1 MSELIN
7 IKKISSE
14 LKIKEEQV
22 KAVALLL
29 SEDSTIPFIAR
40 YRKEATGGLDEVQ
53 ITDIRDRL
61 EQLAELDKRREAIL
75 KSMNEL
81 EKLTPELEKA
91 IMSAETLAKLE
102 DIYLPFKPK
111 RKTRGSIAKEKGLEP
126 LAELIFSQTDI
137 DLEKTASGY
146 INPESGLLSVEDTL
160 QGARDII
167 AEWINENSTAR
178 EKIRNLFTKNSSM
191 SSKMAKGKE
200 KEGEKYR
207 DYFEWTEPSVN
218 APSHRILALLR
229 GAEEGVLS
237 VHFLPAEDDAV
248 TILEREFIKGDNPV
262 SEQIRLAAKDSYK
275 RLMGPSMETEIRSL
289 LKKRADEDAIKVFSD
304 NIRELLLASP
314 LGQKSVLA
322 LDPGLRTGC
331 KLVIL
336 SRQGTL
342 LHNDTI
348 YPLEP
353 HNKIAESAKAI
364 KELCKKYSIESIAI
378 GNGTGGRETLAFCS
392 SLGLENVIITMVNES
407 GASVYSASET
417 ARKEFPDHDVTVRGA
432 VSIGRRLMDPLAELV
447 KIEPK
452 AIGVGQY
459 QHDVDQKDLKKSLD
473 DVVASCVNSVGVEV
487 NTASGHLLRYVSG
500 LSAKMAD
507 AIVEA
512 RTAKGPF
519 RSRDELK
526 KVQGM
531 GPKTYEQAA
540 GFLRIRDSENPLDR
554 SAVHPESYRIV
565 EQMAEDLSC
574 TVNDL
579 MNSSS
584 LRDKIILK
592 NYITESVGLPTLT
605 DILNELAR
613 PGRDPRK
620 EFELFSFSE
629 GVHKISDLEPGMK
642 LPGIVTNVTAFGAF
656 VDIGVHQDGL
666 VHISH
671 LSDEYVSNP
680 AAVVK
685 VSQKVSVTVLEVD
698 VERKRISLSLKQ
710 NPDKPGL
717 KKEINNEKTRKERD
731 KNSAGKSINSIEKK
745 KMEKQV
751 QQPKLS
757 PFSGLA
763 DIIKK

>member
-1 MSELIN
+1 MFDKKNILRVGMELN
-7 IKKISSE
+7 IR
-14 LKIKEEQV
+14 EEQV
-22 KAVALLL
+22 NAVAFLL

-53 ITDIRDRL
+53 IAAIRDRL

-75 KSMNEL
+75 KSMKDM
-81 EKLTPELEKA
+81 EKLTPELEKEILA
-91 IMSAETLAKLE
+91 AETLAKLE

-111 RKTRGSIAKEKGLEP
+111 RKTRGSAAKEKGLEP
-126 LAELIFSQTDI
+126 LAELIFSQKDF
-137 DLEKTASGY
+137 DLEKTASEY
-146 INPESGLLSVEDTL
+146 INAELGLTTTEDIL

-167 AEWINENSTAR
+167 AEWINENSAAR
-178 EKIRNLFTKNSSM
+178 EQIRALFAKNSLM
-191 SSKMAKGKE
+191 SSKLIKGKE

-207 DYFEWTEPSVN
+207 DYFEWSEPAIH

-229 GAEEGVLS
+229 GTEEGFLS
-237 VHFLPAEDDAV
+237 IHFLPEEEEAI
-248 TILEREFIKGDNPV
+248 TIIEREFIKAKNPS
-262 SEQIRLAAKDSYK
+262 SEQIKLAARDSYK
-275 RLMGPSMETEIRSL
+275 RLMGPSMETEVRSA
-289 LKKRADEDAIKVFSD
+289 LKKRADQEAIKVFSE

-322 LDPGLRTGC
+322 IDPGLRTGC
-331 KLVIL
+331 KIVCL

-342 LHNDTI
+342 LYNDTI

-353 HNKIAESAKAI
+353 HNKKAESGKVI
-364 KELCKKYSIESIAI
+364 KDLCKKFNIEAIAI
-378 GNGTGGRETLAFCS
+378 GNGTGGREALAFCGE
-392 SLGLENVIITMVNES
+392 LGLDNIIITMVNES
-407 GASVYSASET
+407 GASVYSASDT

-447 KIEPK
+447 KIDPK

-473 DVVASCVNSVGVEV
+473 DVVGSCVNSVGVEV

-507 AIVEA
+507 AIVEV
-512 RTAKGPF
+512 RTNNGPF
-519 RSRDELK
+519 KSRDELK

-540 GFLRIRDSENPLDR
+540 GFLRIQDSENPLDR
-554 SAVHPESYRIV
+554 SAVHPECYSIV
-565 EQMAEDLSC
+565 EKMAADLSC
-574 TVNDL
+574 TVSDL
-579 MNSSS
+579 MKNSS
-584 LRDKIILK
+584 LRDSIILK

-605 DILNELAR
+605 DILQELAR

-620 EFELFSFSE
+620 EFELFSFSN
-629 GVHKISDLEPGMK
+629 GVHTISDLETGMK

-666 VHISH
+666 VHISQ
-671 LSDEYVSNP
+671 LSDEYVSAP
-680 AAVVK
+680 SAVVK
-685 VSQKVSVTVLEVD
+685 VHQKVNVTVLSVD
-698 VERKRISLSLKQ
+698 AERKRISLSMKQ
-710 NPDKPGL
+710 DPLNPALQKEKKIEV
-717 KKEINNEKTRKERD
+717 KKEEIQNKSNPGTKTFNKKR
-731 KNSAGKSINSIEKK
+731 NSEQKP
-745 KMEKQV
+745 
-751 QQPKLS
+751 QPPKIS

-763 DIIKK
+763 DIVKK